1 MKLMVDSAKLA
12 IEIAKDLIRT
22 PSLSGEEKEVAYYIR
37 DTLSNL
43 GVDSLIIDELG
54 NVIAKIEGVENKDPI
69 ILEGHMDHVEPG
81 NRDLWK
87 VDPYSGKIID
97 NKLYGRGAVDMKS
110 SLASMISSITLLP
123 DKIERT
129 VYLVFVTH
137 EETAEGVAFKY
148 ALENTIRRKP
158 YIVILGEATNLNIH
172 VGHRGRCLIE
182 YVVQGKTAHASMPH
196 LGLNALSA
204 TSKSIV
210 SILEAFEKTRS
221 YHEKLG
227 YSTLTPTVIECSPKV
242 TPQIPDY
249 CRVIFDRRIL
259 PYETEDTIL
268 RIFRKVK
275 EHIEHEGFKIRVS
288 ILTEELRFWTGKI
301 VKVKDLFKSWIL
313 DEKSMYV
320 RKALNTIRTRIKPGA
335 TIGYWKFST
344 DGVYSAGE
352 KGYATIGFG
361 PGNEDLAHQPNEH
374 VPLKH
379 IEKAVYGYANLILT
393 FQ

>member
-1 MKLMVDSAKLA
+1 MKILQDM
-12 IEIAKDLIRT
+12 IRI
-22 PSLSGEEKEVAYYIR
+22 PSLSGHEGELAKYLVDLIKGM
-37 DTLSNL
+37 
-43 GVDSLIIDELG
+43 GVDKVFTDELG
-54 NVIAKIEGVENKDPI
+54 NVVAVIKGGGLGSIVIEGHLDTVDVGDPKAWIVGPYEGRI
-69 ILEGHMDHVEPG
+69 IA
-81 NRDLWK
+81 
-87 VDPYSGKIID
+87 GKI
-97 NKLYGRGAVDMKS
+97 YGRGSVDMKGAIAS
-110 SLASMISSITLLP
+110 QVASLERISRLNSDL
-123 DKIERT
+123 
-129 VYLVFVTH
+129 YLIYTTH

-275 EHIEHEGFKIRVS
+275 EHIEHEGFKIKAS
-288 ILTEELRFWTGKI
+288 ILTEELRFWTGKT
-301 VKVKDLFKSWIL
+301 VKVKDFFKSWIL

-320 RKALNTIRTRIKPGA
+320 RKALNTIRTRIKPSA